1 MNITKSIF
9 TLALSSLIF
18 VGCKKTETDQKTTST
33 SASTVAVAKKPLDP
47 NAKLAKTSFTIDGM
61 TCPEGCAKTIEKEL
75 NETDGVKTATVDF
88 DKKLATVEF
97 DTNIQTPDKL
107 VQIVQKTGDGQTYK
121 VSNVK

>member
-1 MNITKSIF
+1 MDNQELVNKF
-9 TLALSSLIF
+9 
-18 VGCKKTETDQKTTST
+18 
-33 SASTVAVAKKPLDP
+33 
-47 NAKLAKTSFTIDGM
+47 KLYEDRI
-61 TCPEGCAKTIEKEL
+61 IHLEKEL